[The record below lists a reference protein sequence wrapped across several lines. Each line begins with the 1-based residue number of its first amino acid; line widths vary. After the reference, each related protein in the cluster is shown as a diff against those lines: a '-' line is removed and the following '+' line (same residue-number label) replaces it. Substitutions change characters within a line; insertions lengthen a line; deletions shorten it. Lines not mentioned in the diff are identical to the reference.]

1 MPDNPYVLTFG
12 KEPAVMI
19 PRLSQTRELI
29 ESFMDEKPSQQIC
42 LITGVRG
49 CGKTV
54 FMSTISREISSDSHW
69 IVVELNPE
77 RDLLVSLAAKLNSQ
91 NYLAN
96 IFKTAKINLSF
107 LGIGLEVSGG
117 TPLTDIETALIQML
131 EVIQKHNKKILITI
145 DEVSNTPNMRMFAST
160 FQILLRRNLP
170 VFLLMTGLYENI
182 HSLQNEKSMTFLY
195 RAPKITLEP
204 LNIGTMTDNYQHIL
218 GYDYDKAL
226 KWAKLTKGYSFA
238 FQVLG
243 YFSLKYKNDDDQIYR
258 EFKQYLE
265 EYVYEKIWDELSATD
280 RDVAYAIAESPDGS
294 ISEIRQ
300 RLGMDSNQ
308 FNPYRMRLIRK
319 GIVSGQIRG
328 YLHFTLPCFAEF
340 VKENHFQ

>member
-1 MPDNPYVLTFG
+1 MPNNPYVLTFG
-12 KEPAVMI
+12 KEPVEMI
-19 PRLSQTRELI
+19 PRLSQSKDLI
-29 ESFMDEKPSQQIC
+29 ESFMEEKPSQQIC

-49 CGKTV
+49 SGKTV
-54 FMSTISREISSDSHW
+54 FMSTISREIASDNHW

-77 RDLLVSLAAKLNSQ
+77 RDLLISLAAKLNSM

-107 LGIGLEVSGG
+107 LGIGLEVSGSA
-117 TPLTDIETALIQML
+117 PLTDIESALIQML
-131 EVIQKHNKKILITI
+131 EAIQKHNKKVLITI
-145 DEVSNTPNMRMFAST
+145 DEVSNTSNMRIFAST
-160 FQILLRRNLP
+160 FQILLRKNLP

-204 LNIGTMTDNYQHIL
+204 LNIGTMTENYQQVL
-218 GYDYDKAL
+218 KYDYEKAL
-226 KWAKLTKGYSFA
+226 KYAKLTKGYSFA

-243 YFSLKYKNDDDQIYR
+243 YFSWKYKDDEKRIYI

-265 EYVYEKIWDELSATD
+265 EYVYEKIWAELSAID

-294 ISEIRQ
+294 ISDIRQ
-300 RLGMDSNQ
+300 HLNMDSNQ

-319 GIVSGQIRG
+319 GIVNGQARG
-328 YLHFTLPCFAEF
+328 YLYFTLPCFAEF
-340 VKENHFQ
+340 VKESHF

>member
-1 MPDNPYVLTFG
+1 MPNNPYVLTFG
-12 KEPAVMI
+12 KEPVEMI
-19 PRLSQTRELI
+19 PRLSQSKDLI
-29 ESFMDEKPSQQIC
+29 ESFMEEKPSQQIC

-49 CGKTV
+49 SGKTV
-54 FMSTISREISSDSHW
+54 FMSTISREIASDNHW

-77 RDLLVSLAAKLNSQ
+77 RDLLISLAAKLNSM

-107 LGIGLEVSGG
+107 LGIGLEVSGSA
-117 TPLTDIETALIQML
+117 PLTDIESALIQML
-131 EVIQKHNKKILITI
+131 EAIQKHNKKVLITI
-145 DEVSNTPNMRMFAST
+145 DEVSNTSNMRILSST
-160 FQILLRRNLP
+160 FQILLRKNLP

-204 LNIGTMTDNYQHIL
+204 LNIGTMTENYQQVL
-218 GYDYDKAL
+218 KYDYEKAL
-226 KWAKLTKGYSFA
+226 KYAKLTKGYSFA

-243 YFSLKYKNDDDQIYR
+243 YFSWKYKDDEKRIYI

-265 EYVYEKIWDELSATD
+265 EYVYEKIWAELSAID

-294 ISEIRQ
+294 ISDIRQ
-300 RLGMDSNQ
+300 HLNMDSNQ

-319 GIVSGQIRG
+319 GIVNGQARG
-328 YLHFTLPCFAEF
+328 YLYFTLPCFAEF
-340 VKENHFQ
+340 VKESHF

>member
-1 MPDNPYVLTFG
+1 MPNNPYVLTFG
-12 KEPAVMI
+12 KEPVEMI
-19 PRLSQTRELI
+19 PRLSQSKDLI
-29 ESFMDEKPSQQIC
+29 ESFMEEKPSQQIC

-49 CGKTV
+49 SGKTV
-54 FMSTISREISSDSHW
+54 FMSTISREIASDNHW

-77 RDLLVSLAAKLNSQ
+77 RDLLISLAAKLNSM

-107 LGIGLEVSGG
+107 LGIGLEVSGSA
-117 TPLTDIETALIQML
+117 PLTDIESALIQML
-131 EVIQKHNKKILITI
+131 EAIQKHNKKVLITI
-145 DEVSNTPNMRMFAST
+145 DEVSNTSNMRIFSST
-160 FQILLRRNLP
+160 FQILLRKNLP

-204 LNIGTMTDNYQHIL
+204 LNIGTMTENYQQVL
-218 GYDYDKAL
+218 KYDYEKAL
-226 KWAKLTKGYSFA
+226 KYAKLTKGYSFA

-243 YFSLKYKNDDDQIYR
+243 YFSWKYKDDEKRIYI

-265 EYVYEKIWDELSATD
+265 EYVYEKIWAELSAID

-294 ISEIRQ
+294 ISDIRQ
-300 RLGMDSNQ
+300 HLNMDSNQ

-319 GIVSGQIRG
+319 GIVNGQARG
-328 YLHFTLPCFAEF
+328 YLYFTLPCFAEF
-340 VKENHFQ
+340 VKESHF

>member
-1 MPDNPYVLTFG
+1 MPNNPYVLTFG
-12 KEPAVMI
+12 KEPSVMI

-107 LGIGLEVSGG
+107 LGIGLEVSGSA
-117 TPLTDIETALIQML
+117 PLTDIESALIQML
-131 EVIQKHNKKILITI
+131 EAIQKHNKKVLITI
-145 DEVSNTPNMRMFAST
+145 DEVSNTSNMRIFAST
-160 FQILLRRNLP
+160 FQILLRKNLP
-170 VFLLMTGLYENI
+170 VYLLMTGLYENI

-204 LNIGTMTDNYQHIL
+204 LNIGTMAENYQQVL
-218 GYDYDKAL
+218 GYDYDRAL

-243 YFSLKYKNDDDQIYR
+243 YFSWKYKDDEKQIFVA
-258 EFKQYLE
+258 FKQYLE
-265 EYVYEKIWDELSATD
+265 EYVYEKIWAELSATD
-280 RDVAYAIAESPDGS
+280 RDVAYAIAESTDGS
-294 ISEIRQ
+294 ISDIRQ
-300 RLGMDSNQ
+300 RLNMDSNQ

-319 GIVSGQIRG
+319 GIINGQVRG
-328 YLHFTLPCFAEF
+328 YLYFTLPCFADF
-340 VKENHFQ
+340 VKENHF